1 MITIQTNET
10 WIKQEDGTMLLISSE
25 EVEVDIPTPEE
36 EIAQKEAEL
45 LIMFNELQA
54 LKNSRQ

>member
-10 WIKQEDGTMLLISSE
+10 WIKQEDGTMLLISVE
-25 EVEVDIPTPEE
+25 EVEVDILTPEE

-45 LIMFNELQA
+45 LKMYKEIQD
-54 LKNSRQ
+54 LKNNL

>member
-10 WIKQEDGTMLLISSE
+10 WVKQEDGTMLLISSE
-25 EVEVDIPTPEE
+25 QVEVDALTPEE

-45 LIMFNELQA
+45 LKMYKEIQD
-54 LKNSRQ
+54 LKNNL